1 MLTRFEAKGFKLL
14 RDVSVALTPLT
25 VLVGG
30 NGSGKT
36 TLLDGIEWVLEQAAL
51 GVWPPADP
59 LGGRVFDEVLTRPDA
74 ESLSIR
80 LWHEQHGALALE
92 LPRPTS
98 GEPAA
103 AREAL
108 AELDRRTARP
118 VLNALPR
125 VLRTSF
131 DSRRLAEPSR
141 AAAGRPKIEADG
153 YGLPTVLQV
162 LAGRRD
168 GVIEE
173 VEADLARVVP
183 TFRRIRTE
191 SIEVSWTERETVK
204 FDEETIRRTV
214 HRRGGG
220 FALALEFDKI
230 GWVPAAHVSEGT
242 LLVLGLIALLRADA
256 PGLLLIDDIERGLH
270 PSAQHTVMHLLR
282 DAIERSDD
290 LQVIAATHSPYLVDA
305 CQPAEVRVFGLRG
318 DGMTSV
324 KSLTEHPEAEKWTA
338 LIETGEFW
346 STFGEEWVSE
356 DAEEERRGA

>member
-14 RDVSVALTPLT
+14 RDVSVELTPLT

-36 TLLDGIEWVLEQAAL
+36 TLLDGIEWVLERAAL
-51 GVWPPADP
+51 GVWPPEDP
-59 LGGRVFDEVLTRPDA
+59 LGGRVLDDVLSRPNA
-74 ESLSIR
+74 ERLSIG
-80 LWHEQHGALALE
+80 LWHEQYGSLALE
-92 LPRPTS
+92 LARPT
-98 GEPAA
+98 GGPAA

-108 AELDRRTARP
+108 AALARKTARP
-118 VLNALPR
+118 ELNALPR

-173 VEADLARVVP
+173 VEADLTRVVP

-191 SIEVSWTERETVK
+191 SIEVTWTERETVK

-220 FALALEFDKI
+220 FALALEFDQI

-242 LLVLGLIALLRADA
+242 LLALGLIALLRADA
-256 PGLLLIDDIERGLH
+256 PNLLLIDDIERGLH
-270 PSAQHTVMHLLR
+270 PSAQHAMMHLLR
-282 DAIERSDD
+282 EAIERSDD

-305 CQPAEVRVFGLRG
+305 CQPAEVRVFGRGG

-356 DAEEERRGA
+356 EAEEERRGA

>member
-14 RDVSVALTPLT
+14 RDVSVELTPLT

-36 TLLDGIEWVLEQAAL
+36 TLLDGIEWVLERAAL
-51 GVWPPADP
+51 GVWPPEDP
-59 LGGRVFDEVLTRPDA
+59 LGGRVLDDVLSRPNA
-74 ESLSIR
+74 ERLSIG
-80 LWHEQHGALALE
+80 LWHEQYGSLALE
-92 LPRPTS
+92 LARPT
-98 GEPAA
+98 GGPAA

-108 AELDRRTARP
+108 AGLARKTARP
-118 VLNALPR
+118 ELNALPR

-173 VEADLARVVP
+173 VEADLTRVVP

-191 SIEVSWTERETVK
+191 SVEVSWTERETVK
-204 FDEETIRRTV
+204 FDEETIHRTV

-220 FALALEFDKI
+220 YALALEFDQI
-230 GWVPAAHVSEGT
+230 GWVPAEHVSEGT
-242 LLVLGLIALLRADA
+242 LLALGLIALLRADA
-256 PGLLLIDDIERGLH
+256 PNLLLIDDIERGLH
-270 PSAQHTVMHLLR
+270 PSAQHAQMHLLR
-282 DAIERSDD
+282 ETIERSDD

-305 CQPAEVRVFGLRG
+305 CQPAEVRVFGRG
-318 DGMTSV
+318 SDGMTSV